1 MSEAELHSSSS
12 GAERVSITNAA
23 VLVADDD
30 PAIRLVVRHRL
41 EADGCRVEE
50 AADSQAAI
58 EALRTGRFDVALVDI
73 IMPGMGGLEVLS
85 TAKAEGIRTLIIV
98 ITAASTMSNA
108 VEAMKRGA
116 HDYLTKPFPN
126 LDLVAA
132 AVRRA
137 VEVSTQAAK
146 AAELDQLKETVAP
159 RLAGGEIIGRSP
171 AMQEVYK
178 LVGRLVTND
187 AAVLIYGESGTGK
200 DLVARTVHFKS
211 ARSGAPF
218 VAVNCSAIPHGL
230 LESELFGHER
240 GSFTGATERR
250 AGKFE
255 TAENGTL
262 FLDEIGDLP
271 LELQPKLLRALQERE
286 FNRVGGTETL
296 RLRARVI
303 AATNQDLEAAVR
315 AKRFREDLYFRLR
328 VIPIQMPPLR
338 DRREDVGELAEYFV
352 AKATREMGAKS
363 TSFTPAAIAKL
374 RAYDWPGNVRELENT
389 VMRAAL
395 LSPGTAIRAEDIE
408 LEHSATGARRTT
420 VTDGAALNELI
431 AQRVSEWFDDP
442 NGEEP
447 RDLYQRMVSEL
458 ERPLIELAL
467 KRAGGNQVKAA
478 RMLGLNRNTLR
489 KKITDHKIALT
500 KYPGQL

>member
-1 MSEAELHSSSS
+1 M
-12 GAERVSITNAA
+12 TNAA

-41 EADGCRVEE
+41 EADGCHVEE
-50 AADSQAAI
+50 ASDSQAAL

-73 IMPGMGGLEVLS
+73 IMPGMGGLEVVS
-85 TAKAEGIRTLIIV
+85 TAKAESIRTLIIV
-98 ITAASTMSNA
+98 ITAASTMNNA

-116 HDYLTKPFPN
+116 HDYLTKPFAN

-132 AVRRA
+132 AIRRA
-137 VEVSTQAAK
+137 VEISNQAAK
-146 AAELDQLKETVAP
+146 AAELDHLKESVAP
-159 RLAGGEIIGRSP
+159 KLAGGEIIGRGP

-200 DLVARTVHFKS
+200 DLVARTIHFKS
-211 ARSGAPF
+211 ARSAAPF

-255 TAENGTL
+255 TAETGTL

-296 RLRARVI
+296 KLRARVI

-338 DRREDVGELAEYFV
+338 DRREDIAELAEYFV
-352 AKATREMGAKS
+352 AKAAREMGAKT
-363 TSFTPAAIAKL
+363 TSFAPAAIAKL
-374 RAYDWPGNVRELENT
+374 KSYDWPGNVRELENT

-395 LSPGTAIRAEDIE
+395 LGPGTAIRPEDIE
-408 LEHSATGARRTT
+408 LEHSASGPRRMPAQ
-420 VTDGAALNELI
+420 DGAALNDLI

-442 NGEEP
+442 KGEEP

-489 KKITDHKIALT
+489 KKITDHKIPLT
-500 KYPGQL
+500 RYPGQT

>member
-1 MSEAELHSSSS
+1 MGASVSNQNFGERIKEPGS
-12 GAERVSITNAA
+12 GAA
-23 VLVADDD
+23 VLIADDD
-30 PAIRLVVRHRL
+30 PAIRLVLRHRL
-41 EADGCRVEE
+41 EADGHRVEE
-50 AADSQAAI
+50 AIDSASALA
-58 EALRTGRFDVALVDI
+58 ALRSNRFDVALLDI
-73 IMPGMGGLEVLS
+73 IMPGNGGLDVLS
-85 TAKAEGIRTLIIV
+85 AAHSEALRTLIIV
-98 ITAASTMSNA
+98 ITAASTMNNA

-116 HDYLTKPFPN
+116 HDYLTKPFAN

-132 AVRRA
+132 AIKRA
-137 VEVSTQAAK
+137 VEVGAQAADLNRLK
-146 AAELDQLKETVAP
+146 DEVNRQLV
-159 RLAGGEIIGRSP
+159 GGEIIGRSA
-171 AMQEVYK
+171 AMQDVYK
-178 LVGRLVTND
+178 LIGRVVTND
-187 AAVLIYGESGTGK
+187 ATVLLSGESGTGK
-200 DLVARTVHFKS
+200 ELVARAIHFKS
-211 ARSGAPF
+211 ARWRSPF

-255 TAENGTL
+255 TAETGTL

-286 FNRVGGTETL
+286 FNRVGGTDTL
-296 RLRARVI
+296 KLRARVI

-338 DRREDVGELAEYFV
+338 DRREDVPELAEYFV
-352 AKATREMGAKS
+352 AKAAREMGAKTTTFS
-363 TSFTPAAIAKL
+363 PPAVAKL
-374 RAYDWPGNVRELENT
+374 KSYDWPGNVRELENT

-395 LSPGTAIRAEDIE
+395 LAPGSAIRPEDIE
-408 LEHSATGARRTT
+408 LEHSASGQRRTPAP
-420 VTDGAALNELI
+420 DGAELNDLI
-431 AQRVSEWFDDP
+431 AQRVSEWFEDP

-500 KYPGQL
+500 KYPGQP